1 MTPRSEREAPPST
14 HADGVRSRAGR
25 PYLSRRSFLALAG
38 TCAAAAAS
46 PSLLSCADKSKNII
60 VMESPDKQAAD
71 TMLTFFGFKYEPL
84 NVTVIEDI
92 LHGFMDEHPGVNVS
106 YESLK
111 SRPYFEALDKRLAT
125 GNGDDVFMVDHDA
138 NLAYS
143 QAGYLAD
150 LSLLPT
156 IGTFKGIAR
165 DQMFAGGSLTYV
177 PTSISAFGLYC
188 NLDLLAERGV
198 AVPQTYPELLAACA
212 AFADAD
218 VAPIVCNNDI
228 SLKTFAIARALG
240 PLYRSGTAA
249 DAIEG
254 FNERPEE
261 LARALAPGFEAV
273 KELVSRGF
281 VDASTAL
288 ETKKTS
294 DDLEQFAAGK
304 APFMLTGAWA
314 SVRMHE
320 LAPSLAYEVHPYP
333 AFDDGHALVVNVDT
347 RVSVNSNSPQR
358 DVAMEFVT
366 YLTSQDAIERFAN
379 SQCSFSPLD
388 KAFMPDDQAVRP
400 VAACFEEDEAVI
412 GSDDRLLYPIWDL
425 TRQCV
430 VSLLE
435 GASVQEVEDMVRAA
449 MEGAGA

>member
-1 MTPRSEREAPPST
+1 
-14 HADGVRSRAGR
+14 
-25 PYLSRRSFLALAG
+25 
-38 TCAAAAAS
+38 
-46 PSLLSCADKSKNII
+46 
-60 VMESPDKQAAD
+60 MESPDKQAAD

-92 LHGFMDEHPGVNVS
+92 LHGFMDEHPGVTS
-106 YESLK
+106 PMK
-111 SRPYFEALDKRLAT
+111 ASRAAPISKRSTSALPT

-156 IGTFKGIAR
+156 IGTLQGDRAR
-165 DQMFAGGSLTYV
+165 PDVRRRVAHYV

-261 LARALAPGFEAV
+261 LPARSHPGS
-273 KELVSRGF
+273 KR
-281 VDASTAL
+281 
-288 ETKKTS
+288 
-294 DDLEQFAAGK
+294 
-304 APFMLTGAWA
+304 
-314 SVRMHE
+314 
-320 LAPSLAYEVHPYP
+320 
-333 AFDDGHALVVNVDT
+333 
-347 RVSVNSNSPQR
+347 
-358 DVAMEFVT
+358 
-366 YLTSQDAIERFAN
+366 
-379 SQCSFSPLD
+379 
-388 KAFMPDDQAVRP
+388 
-400 VAACFEEDEAVI
+400 
-412 GSDDRLLYPIWDL
+412 
-425 TRQCV
+425 
-430 VSLLE
+430 
-435 GASVQEVEDMVRAA
+435 
-449 MEGAGA
+449 

>member
-125 GNGDDVFMVDHDA
+125 GNGDDVFMVNHDA

-165 DQMFAGGSLTYV
+165 DQMFSGGSLTYV

-261 LARALAPGFEAV
+261 LALSLIHILWQAPV
-273 KELVSRGF
+273 
-281 VDASTAL
+281 
-288 ETKKTS
+288 
-294 DDLEQFAAGK
+294 
-304 APFMLTGAWA
+304 
-314 SVRMHE
+314 
-320 LAPSLAYEVHPYP
+320 
-333 AFDDGHALVVNVDT
+333 
-347 RVSVNSNSPQR
+347 
-358 DVAMEFVT
+358 
-366 YLTSQDAIERFAN
+366 
-379 SQCSFSPLD
+379 
-388 KAFMPDDQAVRP
+388 
-400 VAACFEEDEAVI
+400 
-412 GSDDRLLYPIWDL
+412 
-425 TRQCV
+425 
-430 VSLLE
+430 
-435 GASVQEVEDMVRAA
+435 
-449 MEGAGA
+449 